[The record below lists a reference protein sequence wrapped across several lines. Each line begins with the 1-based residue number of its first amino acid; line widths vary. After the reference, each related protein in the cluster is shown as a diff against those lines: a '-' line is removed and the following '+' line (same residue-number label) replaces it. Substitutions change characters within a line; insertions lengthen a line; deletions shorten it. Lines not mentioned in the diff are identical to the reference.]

1 MISTIDVGLILILAL
16 IIAYVLLAGFLLL
29 QVLINESNYT
39 FTEVVTIIVILGL
52 VILLNIPLIIT
63 FINF

>member
-1 MISTIDVGLILILAL
+1 MISTNDVGLILILAL

-29 QVLINESNYT
+29 QVLIKESNYT